1 MSEKYSLLFPNQKL
15 DYKKLSDLT
24 VHDIGMD
31 SVLLKLSKEK
41 NEQTYITNVMKL
53 VTADAHNAQY
63 RSDVFDD
70 IYRNKA
76 MREELLELL
85 DRVNFLKEYG
95 SYKHDGDHEPG
106 VWDLVHRLEEIRD
119 YIDSTWTLTADTY
132 ITSFEGDASSINT
145 NGYTLYINGVAM

>member
-1 MSEKYSLLFPNQKL
+1 MSEKYSLIFPDQKL
-15 DYKKLSDLT
+15 EYKKLSDLT

-31 SVLLKLSKEK
+31 SVLIKLSKEK

-119 YIDSTWTLTADTY
+119 YIDSIEAIQKCLDGADLH
-132 ITSFEGDASSINT
+132 SVSAAG
-145 NGYTLYINGVAM
+145 